1 MGYFCFQ
8 LVPLWLV
15 NIAVRSGIL
24 KLFTNLYS
32 VPFTT
37 LTLDV
42 VKDLTDNE
50 DLQVGIFVFILSW
63 EATLWL
69 VLSRGEGAW

>member
-1 MGYFCFQ
+1 MDTKTYRDGIKKNDAMGYFCFQ

-50 DLQVGIFVFILSW
+50 DLQVG
-63 EATLWL
+63 
-69 VLSRGEGAW
+69 VLFCFYS